1 MLHFRKCSFFF
12 VGAIL
17 LFYTCLYG
25 STIDEGEDI
34 EEKDV
39 QALREWLNT
48 KRQVTVRQL
57 GGALSVSGEIRPN
70 FQKTAETVN
79 GIKQRG
85 MGGASSLPTD
95 AYGIEVNLFLDYRAN
110 RSWSAIKLEFDNDA
124 GIQSGTFNK
133 LRVEK
138 AYFGIFAVQNDTST
152 LSIQV
157 GRDRM
162 SWFVDSR
169 IQFSSFFDGIWLRYD
184 QNLESIAD
192 FYIHAGPYL
201 INSATNHYGY
211 LGEIGL
217 INIIGTGIYAKYSIN
232 DWDTKDFTDPITRD
246 RYRFIVNQLTLGYRF
261 WPASLQKAVVIHL
274 AGLYNPAAK
283 KLPITDFKRANWGG
297 YINLAM
303 GELKKQWDWTLHF
316 NYQFLQA
323 QCVPDFNA
331 NTGIGMGNAKKT
343 GFYATN
349 GIPNTRATAGG
360 NVNYRGY
367 YIVFNWLLLDQL
379 TLSQTWQ
386 QSITLDHDIGPSRRY
401 KQYALQLLYVW

>member
-1 MLHFRKCSFFF
+1 M
-12 VGAIL
+12 
-17 LFYTCLYG
+17 
-25 STIDEGEDI
+25 
-34 EEKDV
+34 DV
-39 QALREWLNT
+39 QAIREWLNT

-79 GIKQRG
+79 GIRQRG
-85 MGGASSLPTD
+85 LGGVTTTPTD

-133 LRVEK
+133 LRIEK
-138 AYFGIFAVQNDTST
+138 AYFGLFAIQNETST
-152 LSIQV
+152 LSFQV

-169 IQFSSFFDGIWLRYD
+169 IQFSSFFDGIWVRYD
-184 QNLESIAD
+184 QNFESIAD

-201 INSATNHYGY
+201 INSEYNHYGY

-217 INIIGTGIYAKYSIN
+217 INILNSGLYVKYSIN
-232 DWDTKDFTDPITRD
+232 DWNTKHLPNPIYQD
-246 RYRFIVNQLTLGYRF
+246 RYRFIVNQVTLGYRF
-261 WPASLQKAVVIHL
+261 WPASLQKAVVIFL
-274 AGLYNPAAK
+274 VGMYNPSAK
-283 KLPITDFKRANWGG
+283 KLPITAYKRANWGG
-297 YINLAM
+297 YINVGI

-323 QCVPDFNA
+323 QCVPDFDTG
-331 NTGIGMGNAKKT
+331 TGIGLGNAART
-343 GFYATN
+343 GFYFTN
-349 GIPNTRATAGG
+349 NVPNTNATAGG

-367 YIVFNWLLLDQL
+367 YIVFNWLLFDQL

-386 QSITLDHDIGPSRRY
+386 ESITLDNDIGPHRRF